1 MRNGVGARVGARRAG
16 GSWTRLLAGLL
27 LLVGAGCSAGR
38 IEDGVFYSPK
48 GYRVA
53 IPGPTWQIVLNGG
66 ADLELQ
72 RAEPKGGIVVHA
84 TCEGNPP
91 RRTLSVLARHIT
103 FGLEGRELLD
113 RGEVTL
119 GGRSAWRSLIQG
131 RLDGAPVKVE
141 TYVMKDQRCV
151 YDFLYVA
158 PPEGFAAGEG
168 EFRAFVRSFIGP

>member
-1 MRNGVGARVGARRAG
+1 LKRIPAA
-16 GSWTRLLAGLL
+16 LL
-27 LLVGAGCSAGR
+27 LLLGAGCSAGL
-38 IEDGVFYSPK
+38 IEDGVFYSTK

-53 IPGPTWQIVLNGG
+53 IPGPTWQIVAGGG
-66 ADLELQ
+66 ADLQLQ
-72 RAEPKGGIVVHA
+72 RVEPKGGGPEGGREINAGIVVHA
-84 TCEGNPP
+84 TCGGNPP

-141 TYVMKDQRCV
+141 AYVMKDQRCV

-168 EFRAFVRSFIGP
+168 EFRAFVQSFVGP